1 MGETCPI
8 CDMSNPP
15 RDHVAR
21 HFIEELIEYCDRA
34 MPGSLSC
41 NECDY
46 RGSQKENL
54 AKHVALFHCK
64 VRTKHLTPPYPYY
77 NMSLFFYQKLDEYL
91 FDAELVYTK
100 RNNYNAK
107 QLAADAEVQC
117 PVCDKLMPKPRL
129 REHCTRHFAEEITAI
144 VHSFDKQEVCGLC
157 DTKPRYVRAR
167 GRTFS
172 RVAI

>member
-1 MGETCPI
+1 MRLQGVAKGKSSQTCGI
-8 CDMSNPP
+8 
-15 RDHVAR
+15 
-21 HFIEELIEYCDRA
+21 I
-34 MPGSLSC
+34 SLQGTHQTFDS
-41 NECDY
+41 
-46 RGSQKENL
+46 
-54 AKHVALFHCK
+54 
-64 VRTKHLTPPYPYY
+64 TI
-77 NMSLFFYQKLDEYL
+77 SLLQYVSFFYQKLDEYL